1 MTTSRGM
8 HATSRATDDRRAAYQ
23 RDMRGRFRAVRT
35 GAALAVGLMIAGC
48 GGGSDTPK
56 VDAAAGTP
64 TSSVPTSRANV
75 PVTTAATATTKATTT
90 TAASN
95 AMGTVTAP
103 TPPAQQVVATRVRAF
118 FAARDAANAA
128 PAANPAAPQLA
139 DAASGTA
146 LKDVRDETTRRRD
159 AGQAIRNGQQNLAEI
174 RVGFVSINGATATAA
189 ACSIDDGVIFE
200 VATGRV
206 VNDAVMTHNYRID
219 LELTGE
225 VWRVSQIVRIQQWNG
240 RAGCANSPG
249 DFPY

>member
-8 HATSRATDDRRAAYQ
+8 HATSRATDDRRAAHQ
-23 RDMRGRFRAVRT
+23 RDVRGRLLAART
-35 GAALAVGLMIAGC
+35 GTALVVGLILAGC

-56 VDAAAGTP
+56 VDAAVGVP
-64 TSSVPTSRANV
+64 SSSVPSSRANV
-75 PVTTAATATTKATTT
+75 PVTTAAATAKVTTT
-90 TAASN
+90 TVASN
-95 AMGTVTAP
+95 AMATVTAP

-128 PAANPAAPQLA
+128 PVANPDAPQLA

-146 LKDVRDETTRRRD
+146 LQDLRDETTRRRD
-159 AGQAIRNGQQNLAEI
+159 AGQAIRNGQQNLAAI
-174 RVGFVSINGATATAA
+174 RVGFVTVNGATATAA

-200 VATGRV
+200 VTTGQV

-219 LELTGE
+219 LELTGD

>member
-1 MTTSRGM
+1 MGT
-8 HATSRATDDRRAAYQ
+8 
-23 RDMRGRFRAVRT
+23 
-35 GAALAVGLMIAGC
+35 ALVAGLILAGC

-56 VDAAAGTP
+56 VDAAAGVP
-64 TSSVPTSRANV
+64 TSSVLTSRTN
-75 PVTTAATATTKATTT
+75 ATATSAATTTAKAATT

-95 AMGTVTAP
+95 AMATVTAP
-103 TPPAQQVVATRVRAF
+103 PLPVQQVVANRVRAF

-128 PAANPAAPQLA
+128 PAANLDAPQLA

-146 LKDVRDETTRRRD
+146 LQDVRDETTRRRD
-159 AGQAIRNGQQNLAEI
+159 AGQAIRNGQQKLAAI
-174 RVGFVSINGATATAA
+174 RVGFVSINGTTATAA
-189 ACSIDDGVIFE
+189 ACSVDDGVIFE
-200 VATGRV
+200 VASGRV

-219 LELTGE
+219 LELTGD